1 MNIKKLIISSIAVSG
16 LFMACAQSEFA
27 ADTGRG
33 VASKPKPPKDDSTTD
48 KDKNETPGDNQLVVD
63 DSGEIKL
70 VDVDLSITRQRDN
83 AAFTN
88 CVYAHIIGQPPVAL
102 SCNKD
107 AIGNRNDLTQLNV
120 RLKLKTNT
128 CNQLRVY
135 FTSSGTPGEIST
147 ATKNRVS
154 FNASKHG
161 NALGPGLNI
170 KTQAARSFLIEANDN
185 GDKMWHDVYLTV
197 TPPANRPDLK
207 FTIENSGIPC
217 N

>member
-1 MNIKKLIISSIAVSG
+1 M
-16 LFMACAQSEFA
+16 
-27 ADTGRG
+27 
-33 VASKPKPPKDDSTTD
+33 
-48 KDKNETPGDNQLVVD
+48 
-63 DSGEIKL
+63 
-70 VDVDLSITRQRDN
+70 
-83 AAFTN
+83 
-88 CVYAHIIGQPPVAL
+88 
-102 SCNKD
+102 
-107 AIGNRNDLTQLNV
+107 NV

-135 FTSSGTPGEIST
+135 FTSSGTPGVIST

-161 NALGPGLNI
+161 IALGPGLNI
-170 KTQAARSFLIEANDN
+170 KSQAPRSFLIEANDN
-185 GDKMWHDVYLTV
+185 PDNMWHDVYLTV